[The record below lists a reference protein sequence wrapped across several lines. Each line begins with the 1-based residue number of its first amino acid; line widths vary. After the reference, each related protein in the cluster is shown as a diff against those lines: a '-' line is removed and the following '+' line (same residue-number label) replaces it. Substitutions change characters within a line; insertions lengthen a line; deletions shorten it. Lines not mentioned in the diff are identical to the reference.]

1 MTLKVNNP
9 EADALT
15 REFAALE
22 GVDLNEAI
30 VIAMREAI
38 MRRTGTEGPL
48 DTAAKLRQKYGVDL
62 TDAMRR
68 PLSKSV
74 YDTMWD
80 ET

>member
-38 MRRTGTEGPL
+38 LRRAGAEAPL
-48 DTAAKLRQKYGVDL
+48 DTAARLRHKYGIEL

-74 YDTMWD
+74 FDSMWD
-80 ET
+80 EA